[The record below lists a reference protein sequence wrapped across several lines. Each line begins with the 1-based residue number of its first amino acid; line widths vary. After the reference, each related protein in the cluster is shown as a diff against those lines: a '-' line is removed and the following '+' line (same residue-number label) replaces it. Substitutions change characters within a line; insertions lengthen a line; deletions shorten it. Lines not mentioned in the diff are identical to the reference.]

1 MGGKGSGGHNRKPT
15 AQKLAEGNRGK
26 RRLNLREPK
35 ALPGEPQ
42 MPSGMTE
49 HTKAV
54 WPEVVAMLKAN
65 DVLFKTDGLAIATLC
80 SNLVLFCQA
89 DRAVQEMGSMREK
102 LDERTGVSTLHMNPA
117 VRVRSDAEKQLRAC
131 WQLFGLDPSSR
142 PGVQVDPSERD
153 PQSALDSVLRAKSAK
168 DEITN

>member
-49 HTKAV
+49 QARAV

-65 DVLFKTDGLAIATLC
+65 DVLFKLM
-80 SNLVLFCQA
+80 V
-89 DRAVQEMGSMREK
+89 
-102 LDERTGVSTLHMNPA
+102 
-117 VRVRSDAEKQLRAC
+117 
-131 WQLFGLDPSSR
+131 
-142 PGVQVDPSERD
+142 
-153 PQSALDSVLRAKSAK
+153 
-168 DEITN
+168 